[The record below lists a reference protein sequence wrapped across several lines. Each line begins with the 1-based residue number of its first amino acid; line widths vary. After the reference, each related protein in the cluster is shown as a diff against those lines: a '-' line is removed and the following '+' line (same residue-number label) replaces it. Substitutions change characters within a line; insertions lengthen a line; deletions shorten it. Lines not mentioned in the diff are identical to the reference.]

1 MSDEVV
7 SRAEE
12 KAAGDG
18 AEAIEASLRAVD
30 RWVKRF
36 DRDMGGPEPASEP
49 KEERNSEAG

>member
-7 SRAEE
+7 SPASE

-18 AEAIEASLRAVD
+18 AEGIEASLRAVD

-36 DRDMGGPEPASEP
+36 DRDMGGPERGSEP
-49 KEERNSEAG
+49 KKERNSEAG